1 MGWSKR
7 LACPLSTSS
16 KLRTMPH
23 LLHRLTQTQQE
34 IYQKKKTKTQKQHLL
49 LITPNS
55 SHLHLVIKKIYT
67 KNRDQ
72 KNTQKR
78 VHFLPKNDGQ
88 GMTPPPDG

>member
-23 LLHRLTQTQQE
+23 LLHRETGIPLLVQTNAHRAEQQH
-34 IYQKKKTKTQKQHLL
+34 YLL

-55 SHLHLVIKKIYT
+55 SHLHLVIEKIYT
-67 KNRDQ
+67 KNRD
-72 KNTQKR
+72 
-78 VHFLPKNDGQ
+78 
-88 GMTPPPDG
+88 